1 MIRVSRT
8 DTTGGRAPGHHRPK
22 ECSDHV
28 RSVSR
33 WNVTFYD
40 FRGNRDE
47 LTASMEGF
55 VYRHAG

>member
-1 MIRVSRT
+1 M
-8 DTTGGRAPGHHRPK
+8 APGHHRPK

-33 WNVTFYD
+33 WDVTFYD
-40 FRGNRDE
+40 YRDNRDE